1 MSLEIY
7 RKSIKRFLTA
17 LLMLTIL
24 TALVLAVSILLGTYK
39 TFSLNVL
46 FCVLSFLSSECDKT
60 TLLITKLRVT
70 RTLASFFGGSALGVA
85 GVLIQAITRNPLA
98 EPYILGLSST
108 ALTAVALTFLLA
120 PTLIVY
126 RGFMILTAFVGAL
139 AGYFLTLTLSRFAG
153 SSSHSLI
160 LAGIA
165 VTSFF
170 SGTSHILLYLVQGVL
185 RTPYIF
191 LLMGSTSY
199 VLLEE
204 VNYIAVPTVLAVA
217 TVMFLGLPKMLNTYV
232 YGDEY
237 AKQLGFN
244 PKYISSLSAFL
255 SSLLTACVVAVL
267 GIIGF
272 LGLAV
277 PHITRF
283 LVGSDHRYV
292 VPTAFVV
299 GGLLLTF
306 ADICVRLIS
315 STPLGL
321 SELPVGIVTSVM
333 GAPFLAYLVLRGGGR

>member
-7 RKSIKRFLTA
+7 RKSVKRFLTA
-17 LLMLTIL
+17 VLTLSILAIL
-24 TALVLAVSILLGTYK
+24 TLSTSLSLGTSK
-39 TFSLNVL
+39 TFSWDVL
-46 FCVLSFLSSECDKT
+46 PCVLSFLRGCDEG
-60 TLLITKLRVT
+60 TLSIAKIRVA

-85 GVLIQAITRNPLA
+85 GVLTQAITRNPLA

-108 ALTAVALTFLLA
+108 ALTAVALTFLVSSSLV
-120 PTLIVY
+120 VY
-126 RGFMILTAFVGAL
+126 RGVMILIAFAGAL
-139 AGYFLTLTLSRFAG
+139 IGYFLTLTLSRLAG
-153 SSSHSLI
+153 NSSHSLI

-170 SGTSHILLYLVQGVL
+170 SGISHILLYLVQGVL
-185 RTPYIF
+185 RTPYVF

-204 VNYIAVPTVLAVA
+204 INYIAIPTVLATAAVL
-217 TVMFLGLPKMLNTYV
+217 FLGLPKMLNAYI
-232 YGDEY
+232 YGDEH

-244 PKYISSLSAFL
+244 PKYVSTLSAFI
-255 SSLLTACVVAVL
+255 SSLLTASVVAVL

-277 PHITRF
+277 PHITRA

-299 GGLLLTF
+299 GGLLLTL
-306 ADICVRLIS
+306 ADVCVRLIS
-315 STPLGL
+315 LTPLGL

-333 GAPFLAYLVLRGGGR
+333 GAPFLAYLILRGGSR